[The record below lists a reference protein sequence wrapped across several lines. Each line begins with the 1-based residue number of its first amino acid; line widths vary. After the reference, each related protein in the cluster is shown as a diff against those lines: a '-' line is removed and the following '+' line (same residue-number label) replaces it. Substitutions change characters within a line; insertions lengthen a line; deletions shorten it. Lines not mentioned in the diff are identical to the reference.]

1 MSKPLSVAHY
11 GGLAAFGL
19 GFVLWLVSLISVSK
33 TLPMD
38 IIIES
43 ELGGLFLFVGAV
55 IGVTSRGQ
63 PFKHRYAQMSLLAGL
78 GMAIIDFFLTGM
90 KDSLQAHESL
100 VWMGNSAA
108 MMFYG
113 LMVLL
118 VCGTYLAF
126 SLPDQ
131 D

>member
-1 MSKPLSVAHY
+1 
-11 GGLAAFGL
+11 
-19 GFVLWLVSLISVSK
+19 
-33 TLPMD
+33 MD

-43 ELGGLFLFVGAV
+43 NLDGLFLFVGAV
-55 IGVTSRGQ
+55 IGITSRGQ

-78 GMAIIDFFLTGM
+78 GMAMIDFFLTGM
-90 KDSLQAHESL
+90 KDSLQGSEIL
-100 VWMGNSAA
+100 LLIGTSAA
-108 MMFYG
+108 LMFYG

>member
-1 MSKPLSVAHY
+1 MTRPLTLGHY
-11 GGLAAFGL
+11 CGLAAVGITF
-19 GFVLWLVSLISVSK
+19 FVLLASFLNESK
-33 TLPMD
+33 TLAMD

-43 ELGGLFLFVGAV
+43 DLDGLFLFVGAV

-78 GMAIIDFFLTGM
+78 GMAMIDFFLTGM
-90 KDSLQAHESL
+90 NDALKSSEALIWVGRTVAL
-100 VWMGNSAA
+100 G
-108 MMFYG
+108 FYG